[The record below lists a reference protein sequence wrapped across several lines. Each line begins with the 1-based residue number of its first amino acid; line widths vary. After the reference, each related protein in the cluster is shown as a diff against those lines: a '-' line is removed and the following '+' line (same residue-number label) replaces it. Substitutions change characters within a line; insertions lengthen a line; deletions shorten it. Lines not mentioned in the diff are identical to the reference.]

1 MVNYYGKYLK
11 YKNKYLQLK
20 NDLEKEKLNEQKGGA
35 TEKTD
40 VMLFKA
46 EWCGHCKRFSPVW
59 KEMEQKYS
67 KKYNFISYDSD
78 KDKQELEN
86 WGVKGFPTIIVKR
99 GNLASEYFGDRVEPA
114 IIDFISN
121 FEKIKN

>member
-1 MVNYYGKYLK
+1 MVNYYSKYLK

-46 EWCGHCKRFSPVW
+46 EWCGHCKQFSPVW

-78 KDKQELEN
+78 KDKQELDEDKDELKQEIYGTDN
-86 WGVKGFPTIIVKR
+86 LISTIIDKFKELV
-99 GNLASEYFGDRVEPA
+99 N
-114 IIDFISN
+114 
-121 FEKIKN
+121 